1 MGGYRRLNFDDY
13 IFLKD
18 IFNHG
23 GNLVNIGQRQ
33 LIFFE
38 VNSDIGY

>member
-1 MGGYRRLNFDDY
+1 MGGYRRLNYDDY

-18 IFNHG
+18 VFNHEDH
-23 GNLVNIGQRQ
+23 LVNIGQGQ

-38 VNSDIGY
+38 VYSDIGY